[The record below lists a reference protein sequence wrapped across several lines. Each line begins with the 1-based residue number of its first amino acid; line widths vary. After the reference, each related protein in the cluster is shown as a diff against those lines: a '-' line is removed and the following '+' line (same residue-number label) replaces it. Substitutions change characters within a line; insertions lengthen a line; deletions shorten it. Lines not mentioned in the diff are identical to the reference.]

1 MQLPATLP
9 EASTGPGFC
18 HRCQSF
24 SGSPSLCTQ
33 CEGGFVIHGVKSY
46 YLLIGQWW
54 EASLQGL
61 QAVLGIPEV
70 LDEPFACGIGLGTGV
85 ASLVDGIKLDQASV
99 PVCTTR
105 MSREGSLGWECFLT
119 LVADPG
125 FALGGLG
132 TGQDAPCVNE
142 SGLESFEP
150 NMLLCIR
157 LAEAQASLGSF
168 LEPPIPVGV
177 QRHICDRRRK
187 VCSICWGTGN
197 LIKLQEPGKGGL
209 AKG

>member
-1 MQLPATLP
+1 M
-9 EASTGPGFC
+9 
-18 HRCQSF
+18 
-24 SGSPSLCTQ
+24 
-33 CEGGFVIHGVKSY
+33 
-46 YLLIGQWW
+46 
-54 EASLQGL
+54 QGL

-132 TGQDAPCVNE
+132 TWPCRA
-142 SGLESFEP
+142 GCPLRQR
-150 NMLLCIR
+150 IW
-157 LAEAQASLGSF
+157 LG
-168 LEPPIPVGV
+168 
-177 QRHICDRRRK
+177 
-187 VCSICWGTGN
+187 
-197 LIKLQEPGKGGL
+197 KL
-209 AKG
+209 